1 MKESIDD
8 EVSTGDTP
16 KWMGYVR
23 KSHDF
28 RDVWMFGCLM
38 MFGVLFNLVQPCSI
52 LFTGHCLGL
61 VHPWHLRLTPNFSE
75 LLAHLFHSLLQG
87 SSIVLGRRLILNR
100 KTGSFLNIQT
110 NKNTGKS
117 HFIQKFT
124 GKCRAPE
131 PRTIL
136 CARLRSRNALQH
148 FTRATSYGNV

>member
-1 MKESIDD
+1 MMRFPLGIPQNGWFTLENHMIF
-8 EVSTGDTP
+8 G
-16 KWMGYVR
+16 
-23 KSHDF
+23 
-28 RDVWMFGCLM
+28 MFGCLM
-38 MFGVLFNLVQPCSI
+38 MFGVCSILFNLVQSCSI

-87 SSIVLGRRLILNR
+87 SSIVLGRRLILNT

-131 PRTIL
+131 PRTTL
-136 CARLRSRNALQH
+136 CARLRSRNALEH